1 MTNFLGQIA
10 ARTLGSA
17 SVAQPLIGPR
27 FGNRTGRRTGS
38 HTGNIA
44 QSGVNSPRLATRRAA
59 LQSWRQ
65 LAVAAPVTEPAVG
78 IATES
83 AAIGWKPIMPALSR
97 PYGRRA
103 FFGQDTVR
111 RQGPSEERFQP
122 LPLAARLPD
131 SAPFK
136 ESSAPESERTSP
148 GLSPMS
154 EPRETTESPAT
165 SSLSPS
171 PRNSPPQR
179 VIPSLVTGSTSDSA
193 SNDNYNISEKG
204 AAENRPIAAADTFS
218 GADASTG
225 ADDSLKEAL
234 RQRPPTLPNVQS
246 PNSQSPES
254 SGLHPAQAITP
265 DVEKPFPSSSNRSA
279 AATSDSI
286 DSSPVSESLYESA
299 FSATSSAEISSFGN
313 ATSTDNNSLT
323 PAAEIKPTAL
333 KQNDVSLSIDN
344 PQKPSPAQNSRAS
357 SAIEPK
363 AKLSP
368 NPRAFTP
375 LVSSSSPVQ
384 ESLNQPPSNDAFTSP
399 TEPSLRTSETLT
411 ATAKPSTLSE
421 DSGRLSQITGSSLEP
436 VHKPSAPLP
445 RQSVKR
451 ETATNPIA
459 IPPPTINITIGRID
473 VRAKKPQTASPG
485 HKSNRQSG
493 RVQPAL
499 SLDAYLQQRQGGEP

>member
-10 ARTLGSA
+10 ARTLGA
-17 SVAQPLIGPR
+17 TSVAQPLIGPR
-27 FGNRTGRRTGS
+27 FGHRTGS
-38 HTGNIA
+38 RTGNIA
-44 QSGVNSPRLATRRAA
+44 QSLVNAPATRRAA

-65 LAVAAPVTEPAVG
+65 RVVAVPVTEPAVG
-78 IATES
+78 IVTES

-97 PYGRRA
+97 PYGRGA

-111 RQGPSEERFQP
+111 HQGPSEERFQP

-148 GLSPMS
+148 GLAPMS

-193 SNDNYNISEKG
+193 SNDNYNIPEEG
-204 AAENRPIAAADTFS
+204 AAENSPIAAADTFS
-218 GADASTG
+218 GADDSTG

-246 PNSQSPES
+246 SNSQSPES

-313 ATSTDNNSLT
+313 AISTDNNSLT
-323 PAAEIKPTAL
+323 PAAEIRPTAL
-333 KQNDVSLSIDN
+333 KQNNDVSLSTDN

-357 SAIEPK
+357 SSIEPK

-384 ESLNQPPSNDAFTSP
+384 ESLNQPPSKDAFTSP